1 MKVVLQKDVLNL
13 GDAGD
18 VKEVADGYARNFL
31 IPRRLAVRA
40 NDGNT
45 KMALHQKKLA
55 NLKRDKRVKVM
66 KDIAASIEGQSYEIK
81 VKVGENQKLF
91 GSVTATD
98 IANAMKKTGIEIDK
112 RKLEMPDSIK
122 NLGDYKIKV
131 RLAEGVIPQI
141 QVKVVGEA

>member
-18 VKEVADGYARNFL
+18 IKEVADGYARNFL

-45 KMALHQKKLA
+45 KMAIHQKKLA
-55 NLKRDKRVKVM
+55 TLKRDKRVKVM
-66 KDIAASIEGQSYEIK
+66 KDLAASIEGQTYEIK
-81 VKVGENQKLF
+81 VKVGEKEKMF

-98 IANAMKKTGIEIDK
+98 IANAMKKTGIELDK
-112 RKLEMPDSIK
+112 RKLDLGEPLK
-122 NLGDYKIKV
+122 NVGEYKIKV
-131 RLAEGVIPQI
+131 RLAEGVTPQI
-141 QVKVVGEA
+141 QVKVIGEA

>member
-55 NLKRDKRVKVM
+55 GLKREKRVKVM
-66 KDIAASIEGQSYEIK
+66 KDLAAQIDGKTYEVT

-91 GSVTATD
+91 GSVTGND
-98 IANAMKKTGIEIDK
+98 VVNAIRKTGVEIDK
-112 RKLEMPDSIK
+112 RKLEIADTIK
-122 NLGDYKIKV
+122 NLGEYKVKV
-131 RLAEGVIPQI
+131 RLAEGVVPQI
-141 QVKVVGEA
+141 LVKVVAEA

>member
-31 IPRRLAVRA
+31 IPRRFAVRA

-55 NLKRDKRVKVM
+55 SLKKDKRVKVM
-66 KDIAASIEGQSYEIK
+66 KDIAASIDGQIYEIK
-81 VKVGENQKLF
+81 VKVGEKDKLF
-91 GSVTATD
+91 GSVTSAD
-98 IANAMKKTGIEIDK
+98 IAGAMKKAGIEIDK
-112 RKLEMPDSIK
+112 RKLDLPEPLK

-131 RLAEGVIPQI
+131 RLAEGVSPQI

>member
-66 KDIAASIEGQSYEIK
+66 KDLAASIEGQTYEIK
-81 VKVGENQKLF
+81 VKVGEKDKMF

-98 IANAMKKTGIEIDK
+98 IANAMKKTGVELDK
-112 RKLEMPDSIK
+112 RKLDLGEPLK
-122 NLGDYKIKV
+122 NVGEYKIKV
-131 RLAEGVIPQI
+131 RLAEGVSPQI

>member
-18 VKEVADGYARNFL
+18 IKDVADGYARNFL

-66 KDIAASIEGQSYEIK
+66 KDLAASIDGKSYEIK
-81 VKVGENQKLF
+81 VKVGEKDKMF

-98 IANAMKKTGIEIDK
+98 IANAMKKTGVEIDK
-112 RKLEMPDSIK
+112 RKLDLGEPLK
-122 NLGDYKIKV
+122 NVGEYKIKV
-131 RLAEGVIPQI
+131 RLAEGVAPQI
-141 QVKVVGEA
+141 QVKVTGEA

>member
-66 KDIAASIEGQSYEIK
+66 KDLAASIEGQTYEIK
-81 VKVGENQKLF
+81 VKVGEKDKMF

-98 IANAMKKTGIEIDK
+98 IANAMKKTGIELDK
-112 RKLEMPDSIK
+112 RKLDLGEPLK
-122 NLGDYKIKV
+122 NVGDYKIKV
-131 RLAEGVIPQI
+131 RLAEGVTPQI
-141 QVKVVGEA
+141 QVKVIGEG